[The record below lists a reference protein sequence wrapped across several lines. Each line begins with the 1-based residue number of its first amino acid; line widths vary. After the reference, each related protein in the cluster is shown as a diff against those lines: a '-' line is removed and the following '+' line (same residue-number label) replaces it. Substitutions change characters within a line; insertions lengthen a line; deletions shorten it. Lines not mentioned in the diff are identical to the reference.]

1 METPLSRTI
10 RTGTALA
17 VAFLSAS
24 GPAAAQDAANGAFL
38 YGQICA
44 VCHGSEGGGGTGPS
58 LKGLSQRFD
67 AEAAAT
73 FIMHPS
79 PKMPAFYP
87 QVLSERDV
95 KDIAAFVIDF

>member
-1 METPLSRTI
+1 MFS
-10 RTGTALA
+10 GVVLA
-17 VAFLSAS
+17 IAVLPF
-24 GPAAAQDAANGAFL
+24 GAATVCAQDAQNGASL

-58 LKGLSQRFD
+58 LVGLADRFD
-67 AEAAAT
+67 AEAAAA

-87 QVLSERDV
+87 QSLTEQDV
-95 KDIAAFVIDF
+95 RDIAAFVVRF